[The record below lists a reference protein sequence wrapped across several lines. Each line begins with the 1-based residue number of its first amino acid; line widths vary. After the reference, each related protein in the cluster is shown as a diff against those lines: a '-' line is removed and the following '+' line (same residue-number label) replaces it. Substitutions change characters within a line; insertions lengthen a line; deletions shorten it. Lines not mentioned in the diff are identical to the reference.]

1 MLIYLL
7 NILLIFMWA
16 FLLLKYKPSE
26 GKKKAFCAIAC
37 IQWVMVSGFRS
48 AYVGADTMNYRRLFY
63 LVENTSWNKIF
74 NNILFYIRVGEII
87 DPGYALFVKLFQV
100 FSTNYQVYL
109 IFIAL
114 VFMVPMAIWIYKNS
128 SMPCLSFVIFS
139 TLFYSFY
146 AVTGIRQTIAT
157 AFVVFI
163 GYELIKKKKTISFLI
178 VVFISFFI
186 HKSCLCFLPFA
197 FFAHKK
203 ITKTYVAIFTV
214 ITSAFLALGKA
225 LYGPFAELIGYD
237 IEKENL
243 EDTSSYVIVVC
254 LIMLASF
261 IFMKYIKNNVDED
274 KFRAI
279 YNAALFATAFTLLT
293 IRNQAFMRVQQYYT
307 LFLMLLVPELVKAFN
322 KRLQP
327 IVYILGVGVLIT
339 KLIFNN
345 PFYEFLWQT
354 HYY

>member
-7 NILLIFMWA
+7 NILLMFMWA
-16 FLLLKYKPSE
+16 FLLLAYKPSDQ
-26 GKKKAFCAIAC
+26 KKKAFCAIAC

-48 AYVGADTMNYRRLFY
+48 AYVGADTMNYRRMFY
-63 LVENTSWNKIF
+63 LVQNTSWNRIF
-74 NNILFYIRVGEII
+74 SDILFYIRGGEIK
-87 DPGYALFVKLFQV
+87 DPGYSLFVKLFQV

-146 AVTGIRQTIAT
+146 AVTGIRQTVAT

-163 GYELIKKKKTISFLI
+163 GYEFIKKKKPIPFLI
-178 VVFISFFI
+178 IMLISFFI
-186 HKSCLCFLPFA
+186 HKSCVCFLPFL

-203 ITKTYVAIFTV
+203 ITWRYVGIFTV

-237 IEKENL
+237 IEKESL

-293 IRNQAFMRVQQYYT
+293 IRNQAFMRVQQYYA

-345 PFYEFLWQT
+345 PFYEFFWQT

>member
-1 MLIYLL
+1 
-7 NILLIFMWA
+7 MWA
-16 FLLLKYKPSE
+16 FLLLAYKPSDQ
-26 GKKKAFCAIAC
+26 KKKAFCAIAC

-74 NNILFYIRVGEII
+74 NNILFYIRGGEIK
-87 DPGYALFVKLFQV
+87 DPGYVLFVKLFQV

-293 IRNQAFMRVQQYYT
+293 IRNQAFMRVQQYYA

-345 PFYEFLWQT
+345 PFYEFFWQT